1 MTEKINLSSEVK
13 EFIERIEAAGA
24 KPLYEMTAEE
34 AREFLSELQK
44 KDFIDIEA
52 ELKDIT
58 ILTEYAGEVSVRIAK
73 PKKNSG
79 EKLPAIIY
87 AHGGGWVMG
96 DKEVFGTLIK
106 KLAIETNSAVFFVE
120 YSRSPKAKYPT
131 ALNEIYGV
139 MDYVYYKPQ
148 EFNIDNEKMAIAG
161 DSAGANMAAAT
172 IIRAKL
178 SSGPQMKA
186 QVLYYPVCDASMK
199 TNSYNEFKNGPWL
212 TKKAME
218 YFFEAYLPDERL
230 RDDKYISILKA
241 PIEDLKGL
249 PPAIII
255 TAENDVLRDE
265 GEEYARRLDEAG
277 VEVINFRVN
286 GTIHDF
292 MMLNALQNTCQTK
305 SVLRLT
311 SALLKE
317 IFNKQKPD

>member
-1 MTEKINLSSEVK
+1 MTEKINLSNDVK
-13 EFIERIEAAGA
+13 EFTDRIEAAGG

-44 KDFIDIEA
+44 KDFIELDA
-52 ELKDIT
+52 EIKDVN

-139 MDYVYYKPQ
+139 MDYVYYNPQ

>member
-139 MDYVYYKPQ
+139 MDYVYYNPQ

-218 YFFEAYLPDERL
+218 YVFEAYLPDERL